1 MDCHKIILKRGRS
14 SIDSLDS
21 MKNNGDKCFQYAA
34 TLVLDHED
42 IAENSERT
50 TKIKPFI
57 DKYDCEKINY
67 PSEKDDFKK
76 SNDCC

>member
-1 MDCHKIILKRGRS
+1 MECHKIILKRDRS
-14 SIDSLDS
+14 SIDYLDW

-42 IAENSERT
+42 KENSERI

-57 DKYDCEKINY
+57 DKHDCEKINC
-67 PSEKDDFKK
+67 PSEKDDLK
-76 SNDCC
+76 